1 MECTKGEWK
10 IHQYVQ
16 EGIWEITAGSVCIA
30 SVSDEANANLIVEA
44 VNACQSVNPNNPIA
58 TAKAIKDMHE
68 ACQGLIE
75 HMTMPK
81 NESGRPYLADVKRMA
96 EKALAK
102 ASNNAAIS
110 K

>member
-30 SVSDEANANLIVEA
+30 SVSDEANANLMVEA

-58 TAKAIKDMHE
+58 TAKAIKDLYE
-68 ACQGLIE
+68 ACKDALNIFTQYDAYNATISGISL
-75 HMTMPK
+75 K
-81 NESGRPYLADVKRMA
+81 LNE
-96 EKALAK
+96 ALAK
-102 ASNNAAIS
+102 AEG